1 MKFKLPNSGSKWFV
15 PLHMCIMIV
24 IALFIFYI
32 NTAEA
37 GENGFA
43 DERVCLAKN
52 IYFESANQPDAGRVA
67 VAQVVLNRVE
77 DLQFPN
83 SICEVVYQA
92 KTRTNWKGEEVPIL
106 NKCQFSWFCDG
117 KSDEPTDSITWMQSI
132 RIADQVMFD
141 LNFDLTEGALYYHTI
156 QIDPYWN
163 DYLTPTV
170 IINDHIFYK

>member
-32 NTAEA
+32 NTVEA

-92 KTRTNWKGEEVPIL
+92 KMRTNCKGEEVPIL

-117 KSDEPTDSITWMQSI
+117 LFGIPKAIFPHLLVI
-132 RIADQVMFD
+132 RGSESPVSEQ
-141 LNFDLTEGALYYHTI
+141 HT
-156 QIDPYWN
+156 QF
-163 DYLTPTV
+163 LEVLELLCRSTLRRV
-170 IINDHIFYK
+170 

>member
-1 MKFKLPNSGSKWFV
+1 MNIILNFWNKHIWTITFVICLPLILAFISQKVYGSNSD
-15 PLHMCIMIV
+15 I
-24 IALFIFYI
+24 
-32 NTAEA
+32 
-37 GENGFA
+37 GEQ
-43 DERVCLAKN
+43 RVCLAQN

-67 VAQVVLNRVE
+67 VAQVVLNRVD

-83 SICEVVYQA
+83 TICGVVYQA
-92 KTRTNWKGEEVPIL
+92 KMRTNWKGQEVPIL
-106 NKCQFSWFCDG
+106 NQCQFSWFCDG

-141 LNFDLTEGALYYHTI
+141 FNFDLTEGALYCHTI
-156 QIDPYWN
+156 HIDPYWN

>member
-1 MKFKLPNSGSKWFV
+1 M
-15 PLHMCIMIV
+15 
-24 IALFIFYI
+24 
-32 NTAEA
+32 
-37 GENGFA
+37 
-43 DERVCLAKN
+43 
-52 IYFESANQPDAGRVA
+52 A

-92 KTRTNWKGEEVPIL
+92 KMRTNWKGEEVPIL

-156 QIDPYWN
+156 HIDPYWN